1 MYDLY
6 GVSNHIMFQ
15 SYGGH
20 YTSYLQVEPSDMQG
34 SKKLQGDFWYKC
46 DDSHI
51 SKMEKEKVV
60 SKQAY
65 TLFFKKKEFT
75 ASNIINLSHPW

>member
-1 MYDLY
+1 
-6 GVSNHIMFQ
+6 
-15 SYGGH
+15 
-20 YTSYLQVEPSDMQG
+20 MQG

-75 ASNIINLSHPW
+75 ASNIINLSHP